1 MTNETAIVVP
11 LYCPPDDV
19 VERLTTM
26 TAMGPVTVVDDGSPP
41 PFAATLQAVESL
53 SGVTLLR
60 SARNLGIASALN
72 TGIEAALAHGASTV
86 VTFDQDSSPR
96 PDHVERLLTALAAAP
111 LNLRVGVI
119 GPGRVD
125 GEPVDGVAPSDAPPL
140 QVVTTLIQS
149 GMAIPESTWRTV
161 GGFDDRLFID
171 LVDIDYCLRVRA
183 AELSVAAVTDLD
195 MDHCLGLG
203 PDLVRSVKLGK
214 FRPVATGHGPDRRY
228 YMTRNLLLLLRRHSR
243 KEPRW
248 AATQTR
254 RILVMDLLACTI
266 ERNRIRKLA
275 AVLQG
280 LVHGIIGRGGPRRR
294 DQ

>member
-1 MTNETAIVVP
+1 MP
-11 LYCPPDDV
+11 LYCPPGDV
-19 VERLTTM
+19 VKRLTTM
-26 TAMGPVTVVDDGSPP
+26 TAMAPVIVVDDGSPP
-41 PFAATLQAVESL
+41 QFAATLQAVGSL

-60 SARNLGIASALN
+60 SPRNLGIAHALN

-86 VTFDQDSSPR
+86 VTFDQDSSPG
-96 PDHVERLLTALAAAP
+96 PDHVERLLTALATAP
-111 LNLRVGVI
+111 PNLKIGVL

-125 GEPVDGVAPSDAPPL
+125 GRPVDGVAAGDASPRQL
-140 QVVTTLIQS
+140 VTTLIQS
-149 GMAIPESTWRTV
+149 GMAIPESTWHTV
-161 GGFDDRLFID
+161 GGFDDGLFID

-183 AELSVAAVTDLD
+183 AALSVIAVTDLD

-203 PDLVRSVKLGK
+203 PDLVRSMKLGK

-248 AATQTR
+248 AATQSR
-254 RILVMDLLACTI
+254 RILVMDVLACTI

-275 AVLQG
+275 AVFQG
-280 LVHGIIGRGGPRRR
+280 LLHGIRGRRGPRRL